1 MQVTCLV
8 LVLPRVVA
16 RGGAEKGAGKGRHK
30 LRGQRRVGTE
40 NSENILLILHFYYS
54 RWLGIQKINTR
65 KQTQ

>member
-30 LRGQRRVGTE
+30 LRGLRRVGTE
-40 NSENILLILHFYYS
+40 NSENMGFCWSYTFIILAGWEY
-54 RWLGIQKINTR
+54 R
-65 KQTQ
+65 K